1 MTVVALGLLF
11 QAGYL
16 HAAEPPAG
24 TDAPPATPTNTP
36 SSWQEKLADLVK
48 RDSELN
54 KKVDQLDQA
63 IRQKH
68 DALARSLAKELQTER
83 SAFHRDLQ
91 QMKETVQTGIRGAA
105 QSLGRG
111 AGQVKEEA
119 AKLQEALER
128 AGQQEGAAN
137 QPPSSSEP

>member
-1 MTVVALGLLF
+1 MVALVLLIQVGF
-11 QAGYL
+11 L
-16 HAAEPPAG
+16 HADEPPAG
-24 TDAPPATPTNTP
+24 ADAPAAAPTNAP
-36 SSWQEKLADLVK
+36 SSWQEKLADLLK

-105 QSLGRG
+105 QSLGKG

-128 AGQQEGAAN
+128 AGRQEGAAES
-137 QPPSSSEP
+137 PPSSSQP